1 MTAVSIETIQP
12 DPAVIFDD
20 ATAALDEDFDDDT
33 DFTGD
38 DDDIDDVP
46 AQRGRSREPSYID
59 LRDAAVLRMA
69 PDLPADQAGLDT
81 VAREA
86 FEAFHAAVVIGDE
99 AAMMAASIRYDAV
112 VWKLNGGAFF
122 ACEAGNEAVSPRLR
136 ARLAAA
142 PGAVP
147 LWGQSGEFLVDH
159 AGIRAIVIARGG
171 PSSLQVEFRAV
182 SATGPF
188 ISNTG
193 QSPWM
198 KDCPD
203 AVMPLRRTF
212 TAWGKVTG
220 LAGAGKTE
228 SHGNQR
234 NLVRIVER
242 SVGYAHPFAQ
252 ALTAGIVPWHPAFM
266 RQTARCLT
274 GDDNPGAIRNRHQR
288 AGRIWEMRLAYP
300 AGQDFPAKPS
310 DFNCHDCP
318 QSYV

>member
-171 PSSLQVEFRAV
+171 PSSLQVEFRAM

-193 QSPWM
+193 Y
-198 KDCPD
+198 
-203 AVMPLRRTF
+203 
-212 TAWGKVTG
+212 
-220 LAGAGKTE
+220 
-228 SHGNQR
+228 
-234 NLVRIVER
+234 R
-242 SVGYAHPFAQ
+242 SLCGCRPIYETTMDEAA
-252 ALTAGIVPWHPAFM
+252 
-266 RQTARCLT
+266 
-274 GDDNPGAIRNRHQR
+274 
-288 AGRIWEMRLAYP
+288 RIWISQILTEKKGREFIGPQYRDRDFLAAFPWAEAGEAASP
-300 AGQDFPAKPS
+300 AQYQEPTGQFAFS
-310 DFNCHDCP
+310 F
-318 QSYV
+318 

>member
-99 AAMMAASIRYDAV
+99 SAMMAASIRYDAV

-159 AGIRAIVIARGG
+159 AGIRGDRHR
-171 PSSLQVEFRAV
+171 P
-182 SATGPF
+182 
-188 ISNTG
+188 
-193 QSPWM
+193 
-198 KDCPD
+198 
-203 AVMPLRRTF
+203 RRSF
-212 TAWGKVTG
+212 
-220 LAGAGKTE
+220 
-228 SHGNQR
+228 
-234 NLVRIVER
+234 
-242 SVGYAHPFAQ
+242 
-252 ALTAGIVPWHPAFM
+252 VP
-266 RQTARCLT
+266 
-274 GDDNPGAIRNRHQR
+274 
-288 AGRIWEMRLAYP
+288 AGRIPRRVRHRSIHLQHGLSVPVRVP
-300 AGQDFPAKPS
+300 ADLRDDHG
-310 DFNCHDCP
+310 
-318 QSYV
+318 

>member
-20 ATAALDEDFDDDT
+20 ATAALDEDFDDDA

-193 QSPWM
+193 YRSLCGCRPIYETTMDEAAKIWISQILTEKKGREFIGPQYRDRDFLAAFPWAEAGEAASPAQYQE
-198 KDCPD
+198 P
-203 AVMPLRRTF
+203 TGQF
-212 TAWGKVTG
+212 AWGATRFV
-220 LAGAGKTE
+220 
-228 SHGNQR
+228 
-234 NLVRIVER
+234 
-242 SVGYAHPFAQ
+242 
-252 ALTAGIVPWHPAFM
+252 VPLSSCSPV
-266 RQTARCLT
+266 
-274 GDDNPGAIRNRHQR
+274 AI
-288 AGRIWEMRLAYP
+288 
-300 AGQDFPAKPS
+300 
-310 DFNCHDCP
+310 
-318 QSYV
+318 